1 MRSRAARLI
10 LSATALI
17 ALAAAAFYI
26 FQTEQ
31 QLESRRAAARQFAE
45 RAIAV
50 ERALA
55 DVRAGQQAYV
65 AAGQGAD
72 FWMPKVAG
80 LAGEAARAVDEL
92 RAAAASAEARSALME
107 AAATI
112 IEIGHVDRRAR
123 EYLKADQQLM
133 ASDVVFSEGGQTTAL
148 ASTRVEAAR
157 VAEQQALD
165 DSESAVRRQQRY
177 AAGAGALLAGIV
189 IVLVALG
196 ATARAGAAAGTPVG
210 STPAA
215 QSSSALQ
222 LHEELPRH
230 SAPAMKAAAELCTD
244 IGRVRDQVDLTNL
257 LGRAAGLMDASGLVV
272 WIGSTGG
279 TDLRPVLAHGY
290 AAETVSR
297 MPPVQRSGDNAA
309 AAAYRTG
316 AMQIVLARP
325 GVSNGALVAPLLT
338 PEGCIGALTAEIK
351 ARGETSDTTQA
362 LATLF
367 AAQLASV
374 LASSAAM
381 IPAEAPADKI
391 ASA

>member
-17 ALAAAAFYI
+17 ALAAAAFFI

-31 QLESRRAAARQFAE
+31 QLASRRAAARQFAE

-72 FWMPKVAG
+72 VWMPKVAA

-92 RAAAASAEARSALME
+92 RATAASAEARSALME
-107 AAATI
+107 AAANI

-133 ASDVVFSEGGQTTAL
+133 AGDVVFSEGGQTTAL
-148 ASTRVEAAR
+148 AATKVEAAR
-157 VAEQQALD
+157 VAEQHALD
-165 DSESAVRRQQRY
+165 ASESAARRRQRY

-196 ATARAGAAAGTPVG
+196 ATSSADTAAGTAVRP
-210 STPAA
+210 TPADH
-215 QSSSALQ
+215 SNSALQ

-230 SAPAMKAAAELCTD
+230 SAPAMKAAAELCTE
-244 IGRVRDQVDLTNL
+244 IGRVRDQADLTNL

-272 WIGSTGG
+272 WIGNTAGA
-279 TDLRPVLAHGY
+279 DLRPVLAYGY
-290 AAETVSR
+290 PAQTVSR

-351 ARGETSDTTQA
+351 TRGETSDTTQA

-381 IPAEAPADKI
+381 IPAESPADKI